1 MKKVS
6 LTTGFAPLLLVL
18 LLQLV
23 SAQPFL
29 DEIRVVRASDGT
41 TVLDMISRG
50 ELQIY
55 FSGIRVSPEIAQKL
69 KTDPNLAYK
78 YAYGLY
84 YELTFNPVGPT
95 FANGELNPFSVPRI
109 REAMNYIV
117 NRSYIVECMFYGF
130 ARPKFFPLV
139 SEFPEYQRLKD
150 YLQQLEA
157 QYSYN
162 FTKGAQIIEEEMV
175 KLGAVKQDDK
185 WWYNGSP
192 VVIKF
197 LIRIEDQR
205 KQIGDYVSDQLEN
218 LGFTVERMYKNRR
231 EASPIWMYGNPAD
244 GQWHVY
250 TGGWITTAVSR
261 DDADVW
267 AYFYTPLGSYW
278 PLWQAYKPDP
288 IFYEVARKLWNRE
301 FKTIEERQEL
311 MAKAA
316 NLSLKDSARVWLV
329 DAITPYVYSSSVEA
343 EADLAG
349 GFSTA
354 IVSRTLR
361 YKDKVGG
368 VAKAGI
374 SDIFVN
380 PWNPIAVAETI
391 WVVDAVVISSTQGYA
406 FLTNPYTGLPMP
418 ERMINVTV
426 FVEKDVSTTVS
437 SDWLTLKFVDRVDV
451 PADAWWGYDTK
462 AKKVVTVGEA
472 GVKAA
477 KVRIVVNYGDVIG
490 KIKYHDGTTMS
501 LADWVALW
509 PFGFYRVD
517 PESPLYD
524 ASAVPGFTEWRNLF
538 MGWRILSTSP
548 LVIEWYGNFTHPEA
562 EFIATYFVGWPSI
575 PWHVTT
581 IGIRAEE
588 KGLLAFSADKADKM
602 KVEWMNYIG
611 GPSLKVLSDVLDE
624 MINTGYIPFSEWASQ
639 YIKPDEAKARYQAL
653 KNWYNA
659 HGHFWVGEGP
669 YYLDRAMLDSGTA
682 VLKGFTPPVYLVAL
696 GSDLSIYY
704 RYDGAWKKLPA
715 GFFIGPPAALRVGS
729 LLYFAVKGRD
739 SRVWVGYLN
748 LVSGV
753 FSGWVKLPGSTLSRP
768 ALAYNGFKIILVVR
782 GGDSNLYLATLNPDL
797 TGFSG
802 WKRVP
807 GFTFD
812 APAAAVLNGELHIV
826 VRWKDNSLWH
836 ARLDAFKLDTS
847 KLVWSR
853 ISGSTDKAPALATGR
868 NELVLAIKGLNGLT
882 YVRTWANGWR
892 DWEEVPQSY
901 TADAPAVVGV
911 NDLALLFMRRVDGTI
926 WSAVRI
932 KPGVYK
938 GLVQIPGSTPAA
950 PSATP

>member
-1 MKKVS
+1 MTVKSVGTMKKVS

-55 FSGIRVSPEIAQKL
+55 LSGILVSPEIAQKL

-78 YAYGLY
+78 YAYGVY
-84 YELTFNPVGPT
+84 DELTFNPVGPT

-130 ARPKFFPLV
+130 ARPKFFPLI

-175 KLGAVKQDDK
+175 KLGAVKQDGK

-218 LGFTVERMYKNRR
+218 LGFTVERMYKTAR
-231 EASPIWMYGNPAD
+231 EAAPIWVRGNPAD
-244 GQWHVY
+244 GQWHIY
-250 TGGWITTAVSR
+250 TGGWIATTVSR

-267 AYFYTPLGSYW
+267 AFFYTPLGMPY

-288 IFYEVARKLWNRE
+288 IFYEVARKLWSRE

-329 DAITPYVYSSSVEA
+329 DSIMPYVYSSSVEG
-343 EADLAG
+343 EADLSG
-349 GFSTA
+349 GFSTP
-354 IVSRTLR
+354 IVWRTLR
-361 YKDKVGG
+361 FKDKVGG

-374 SDIFVN
+374 LDIFVGS
-380 PWNPIAVAETI
+380 WNPVAGSNWVYDTAVT
-391 WVVDAVVISSTQGYA
+391 SSTLGYA
-406 FLTNPYTGLPMP
+406 FLMNPYTGLPMP
-418 ERMINVTV
+418 ERVVRVQAYVLNGIVTQ
-426 FVEKDVSTTVS
+426 S
-437 SDWLTLKFVDRVDV
+437 SSSWLNLTFVDRIEV
-451 PADAWWGYDTK
+451 PADAWWSFD
-462 AKKVVTVGEA
+462 VVNQRVITAGEA
-472 GVKAA
+472 GIRTATA
-477 KVRIVVNYGDVIG
+477 KITVNYGDVLG
-490 KIKYHDGTTMS
+490 KFKYHDGTTMS
-501 LADWVALW
+501 LADWLVGWLLSMA
-509 PFGFYRVD
+509 RAD
-517 PESPLYD
+517 SRSPLYD
-524 ASAVPGFTEWRNLF
+524 RSYAPSLKAWKIVSE
-538 MGWRILSTSP
+538 SP
-548 LVIEWYGNFTHPEA
+548 LVIEYYVNYTSLDA
-562 EFIATYFVGWPSI
+562 ELIVSSTADWPSA
-575 PWHVTT
+575 PWHALA
-581 IGIRAEE
+581 IGIKAEE
-588 KGLLAFSADKADKM
+588 KGLLAFSFYKANEKG
-602 KVEWMNYIG
+602 VEWMNYIG
-611 GPSLKVLSDVLDE
+611 GRSLDVLSAMLDE
-624 MINTGYIPFSEWASQ
+624 AIKESYLPFKGFLSSYVA
-639 YIKPDEAKARYQAL
+639 PDEAKARYQAL

-659 HGHFWVGEGP
+659 HGHFWVSEGP
-669 YYLDRAMLDSGTA
+669 YYLDHAMLDSGTA